1 MQVEERDINS
11 LLKRYRGGIAR
22 LPDGRLPWSVNHPH
36 AVPAS
41 ASPARWYPGKVRAV
55 RLKLNAGR
63 RRRQQTA
70 AIPVEIL
77 FLMNVSAQQILHA
90 REFHQHAIRAA
101 ELRRL
106 CDRASYS
113 PPEADDDEAKA
124 AYVAPVR
131 RPVWSPA
138 SRAETRLTHRAGRQ
152 TRCRAAGS
160 ATAHRQTHTSP
171 ERSRLLKRAV
181 HRRLKVVV
189 TRKPDARHAKARDAF
204 SKMLV
209 GRGGLILRQI
219 ARCNDQIAGTIFS
232 VNSAKYSLITLRC
245 SPQQRFMLFGKR

>member
-1 MQVEERDINS
+1 MCPHSRFFT
-11 LLKRYRGGIAR
+11 RGNFTST
-22 LPDGRLPWSVNHPH
+22 LSGRQNC
-36 AVPAS
+36 
-41 ASPARWYPGKVRAV
+41 
-55 RLKLNAGR
+55 AGC
-63 RRRQQTA
+63 
-70 AIPVEIL
+70 V
-77 FLMNVSAQQILHA
+77 
-90 REFHQHAIRAA
+90 
-101 ELRRL
+101 
-106 CDRASYS
+106 DRASYS

-152 TRCRAAGS
+152 TPAVEQQDLPLLTGK
-160 ATAHRQTHTSP
+160 HTLRRRDP
-171 ERSRLLKRAV
+171 RLLKRAV

-232 VNSAKYSLITLRC
+232 VNSAKYSLITLPC
-245 SPQQRFMLFGKR
+245 SPQQRFMLSAKGEYR

>member
-1 MQVEERDINS
+1 MCPHSRFFT
-11 LLKRYRGGIAR
+11 RGNFTST
-22 LPDGRLPWSVNHPH
+22 LSGRQNC
-36 AVPAS
+36 
-41 ASPARWYPGKVRAV
+41 
-55 RLKLNAGR
+55 AGC
-63 RRRQQTA
+63 
-70 AIPVEIL
+70 V
-77 FLMNVSAQQILHA
+77 
-90 REFHQHAIRAA
+90 
-101 ELRRL
+101 
-106 CDRASYS
+106 DRASYS

-152 TRCRAAGS
+152 TRLSSSRICHCSPA
-160 ATAHRQTHTSP
+160 THTSP

-232 VNSAKYSLITLRC
+232 VNSAKYSLITLPVFTPAAFHAFRQKV
-245 SPQQRFMLFGKR
+245 SIGDL